1 MAKNRESVRM
11 SVMDFPPPPPYV
23 EERDSMQLTPPVS
36 PTLKSKSLVSPL
48 VSTDG
53 VGRSGWGLMSGSSS
67 QKEKPMLDD
76 ETRAMTL
83 TVANLN
89 AATLNARLQASDTK
103 FARVIIQLMA
113 PKLEEGHLSYL
124 EGSGWGY
131 TFYQDDVRPS
141 PPSGCRN

>member
-11 SVMDFPPPPPYV
+11 SVMDLPPPPYV
-23 EERDSMQLTPPVS
+23 EERDAMQLTPPVS

-67 QKEKPMLDD
+67 QKEKPMVDD

-83 TVANLN
+83 TAANLN

-131 TFYQDDVRPS
+131 TLYQDDVRPS